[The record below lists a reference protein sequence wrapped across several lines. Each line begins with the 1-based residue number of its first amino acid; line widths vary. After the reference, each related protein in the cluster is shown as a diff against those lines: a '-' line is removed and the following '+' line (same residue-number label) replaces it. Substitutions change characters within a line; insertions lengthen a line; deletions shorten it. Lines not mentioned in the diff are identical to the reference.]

1 MLKYEKFKEY
11 EVNPESIGFEE
22 MLGENYKFVFP
33 NGYGASVIKH
43 IGSYGYE
50 HGLYELAVLIK
61 VADDDYDF
69 CYSTPIT
76 DNVLGYLTNDKV
88 LEILEKIKNLKEVNL
103 SDK

>member
-11 EVNPESIGFEE
+11 EVDPESIGFEE
-22 MLGENYKFVFP
+22 MPEENYKFVFQ

-50 HGLYELAVLIK
+50 RGLYELAVLIK
-61 VADDDYDF
+61 ITDDDYDF

-76 DNVLGYLTNDKV
+76 DNVLGYLTNDEV
-88 LEILEKIKNLKEVNL
+88 LEILEKIKNLKGVN
-103 SDK
+103 KNEK